1 LKPLKARKAGGVIK
15 TTIGDG
21 SVEGRDGHRARLRA
35 KFSKSGL
42 VGLHDYE
49 IVELVLTLGQPRKDC
64 KLAAKEAIKRFK
76 DLRGVLDAPSEKLE
90 AVPGIGPAN
99 SFGFR
104 LIRELSGEYL
114 RERAIDKIVLNS
126 EKSVYDYLYQSMA
139 GLQKEI
145 FRVLFLNSQNRLKE
159 TQDISQ
165 GTVNASAVFAREV
178 MESAIKYRA
187 TALIFVHN
195 HPSGNTSPSQ
205 DDKAITRELI
215 LASSVMGLKVLDHI
229 IIGDNCHY
237 SFASQGLIQK
247 YEAEVEGMKARS
259 RA

>member
-1 LKPLKARKAGGVIK
+1 MKPAPGDKSIK
-15 TTIGDG
+15 G
-21 SVEGRDGHRARLRA
+21 SEGHRGRLRA
-35 KFSKSGL
+35 KFSKGGL
-42 VGLHDYE
+42 VGLQDYE
-49 IVELVLTLGQPRKDC
+49 IVELILTMGQPRKDC
-64 KLAAKEAIKRFK
+64 KPAAKEAIKRFK
-76 DLRGVLDAPSEKLE
+76 NLQGVLDASYEKLE
-90 AVPGIGPAN
+90 AIPGIGPAN

-104 LIRELSGEYL
+104 LVRELSSEYL
-114 RERAIDKIVLNS
+114 REKAVGKLALNS
-126 EKSVYDYLYQSMA
+126 EKAVYEYLYQSMS
-139 GLQKEI
+139 GLQKEV
-145 FRVLFLNSQNRLKE
+145 FRVLFLNSQNQLKE
-159 TQDISQ
+159 IQDISH

-178 MESAIKYRA
+178 MESAIRFRA

-247 YEAEVEGMKARS
+247 YEAEVDGMKARS